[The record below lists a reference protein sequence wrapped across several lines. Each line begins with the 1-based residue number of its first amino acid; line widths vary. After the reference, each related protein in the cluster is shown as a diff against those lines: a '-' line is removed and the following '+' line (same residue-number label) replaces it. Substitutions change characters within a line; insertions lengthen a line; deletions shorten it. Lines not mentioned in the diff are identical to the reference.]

1 MMDSLMTNP
10 FFFSTLGR
18 KLAELELRTMTTLV
32 ALTFKLETAP
42 AALSGYHGHDVITH
56 LPWQAYVKLTELA

>member
-42 AALSGYHGHDVITH
+42 AALSGYHGHDVLPH
-56 LPWQAYVKLTELA
+56 QPWQAYVKLTELA